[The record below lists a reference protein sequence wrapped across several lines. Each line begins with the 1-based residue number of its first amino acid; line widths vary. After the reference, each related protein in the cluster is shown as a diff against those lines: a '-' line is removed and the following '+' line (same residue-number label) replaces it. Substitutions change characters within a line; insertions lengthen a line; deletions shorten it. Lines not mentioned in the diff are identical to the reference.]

1 MRQSLALAGLVVM
14 GGYACSSD
22 GLAPNGSGSRAP
34 SLAMPVAAA
43 TAGAPTAGA
52 APEPGSATGT
62 DPVGSGTGKCA
73 EAVAAVTA
81 VTPTVWLVV
90 DGSNSMDEPFSGTDS
105 RWSAL
110 RSTLVGPTGVVPTLQ
125 ANVRFGMVIYAGS
138 QSGTECVTLQT
149 VDAALN
155 NFAAIEAAY
164 PMMPVAG
171 GTPTDKA
178 LDHVFMKLA
187 MLDRPP
193 AELLANPVYVVLATD
208 GEPNDFCAGNGGGRG
223 GGRGSNAAVQQRV
236 VDITKAGSERG
247 ANVYIISLAGGDAQ
261 LQSHLEQVAGVTVSR
276 QPPYSPATQAEL
288 VSAIGS
294 VVSTGTCQILLNGMV
309 RPGLECMGQV
319 LLNGQPL
326 TCNDPN
332 GWRLT
337 GPSTFQLVGTACD
350 AFLSMQLPLQAAFPC
365 EVFIPD

>member
-1 MRQSLALAGLVVM
+1 VNWNLPQLMTIPALAGLAMLGVD
-14 GGYACSSD
+14 GCSSD
-22 GLAPNGSGSRAP
+22 LVPPAGTQPP
-34 SLAMPVAAA
+34 SLTARSASSAAG
-43 TAGAPTAGA
+43 AGAPTTA
-52 APEPGSATGT
+52 T
-62 DPVGSGTGKCA
+62 DPATSGTGRCA

-90 DGSNSMDEPFSGTDS
+90 DGSTSMDEAFSGTES

-110 RSTLVGPTGVVPTLQ
+110 RSTLVGPTGIVPTLQ
-125 ANVRFGMVIYAGS
+125 ASVRFGMVIYAGG
-138 QSGTECVTLQT
+138 QAGAECVTLQT

-155 NFAAIEAAY
+155 NFAAIDAAY
-164 PMMPVAG
+164 PMTPVAS

-178 LDHVFMKLA
+178 LDHVFMNLA

-193 AELLANPVYVVLATD
+193 AEALANPVYVVLATD
-208 GEPNDFCAGNGGGRG
+208 GAPNDLCGGNGGRG
-223 GGRGSNAAVQQRV
+223 GGRGSNAAVEPRV
-236 VDITKAGSERG
+236 VDIARAGSQSG
-247 ANVYIISLAGGDAQ
+247 ANLYIISLAGDDAQ
-261 LQSHLEQVAGVTVSR
+261 LQSHLEQVASVTISG

-294 VVSTGTCQILLNGMV
+294 VVSTGTCQILLNGTV

-319 LLNGQPL
+319 LLNGQPIG
-326 TCNDPN
+326 CNDPN

-337 GPSTFQLVGTACD
+337 GPGTFQLTGTACD
-350 AFLSMQLPLQAAFPC
+350 AFLSMQAQLQASFPC